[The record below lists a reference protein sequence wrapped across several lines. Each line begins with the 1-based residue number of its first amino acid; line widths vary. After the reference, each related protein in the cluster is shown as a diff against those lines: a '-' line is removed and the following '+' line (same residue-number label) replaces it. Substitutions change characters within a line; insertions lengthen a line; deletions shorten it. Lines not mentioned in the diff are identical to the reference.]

1 MNKCNIR
8 IIIADKIVP
17 NSIGKC
23 PSFFCEDLK
32 MLLAS
37 SYIFVPYRIN
47 EILLHVCVFDRCC
60 CCFILG
66 ICKVSLYTWRTMLLT
81 VCILKW
87 SASKSCKIDDNV
99 YSCTSQGSPRRYC
112 TAIYQHKFTD
122 ATFFLKRT
130 ARSKPIQIH
139 YKPINWLSCHFK
151 LFLCITNSCIKKKWH
166 FILFEYKRVYLT
178 HHHIYVK
185 GVFGSFL
192 CALYCAAVWMTPN
205 LGSAV
210 SSPSEAPYFF

>member
-1 MNKCNIR
+1 M
-8 IIIADKIVP
+8 
-17 NSIGKC
+17 
-23 PSFFCEDLK
+23 SFFLLWRLK
-32 MLLAS
+32 DATGKLL
-37 SYIFVPYRIN
+37 YFCTIQHK
-47 EILLHVCVFDRCC
+47 EILLHMCVFDRCC

-66 ICKVSLYTWRTMLLT
+66 ICKISLYTWRTMLLT

-99 YSCTSQGSPRRYC
+99 YSCASQGSPRRYC

-151 LFLCITNSCIKKKWH
+151 LGYFLLEQNWFVI
-166 FILFEYKRVYLT
+166 F
-178 HHHIYVK
+178 VK
-185 GVFGSFL
+185 VK
-192 CALYCAAVWMTPN
+192 
-205 LGSAV
+205 
-210 SSPSEAPYFF
+210 